1 MSISDRKIPN
11 VLITGTPG
19 TGKTTLSELLATVTG
34 FQHIVV
40 GDLVKQKELHD
51 GYDEEF
57 DTYILNEDKLNDEL
71 EDMLVEG
78 GKIVDFHS
86 CEVFP
91 ERFFDIVVLLQTD
104 NSKLYKRLAA
114 RGYSQKKITENVE
127 CEIMQ
132 VVMEEVYDSY
142 KEEIIIRLPSDTVE
156 QMEQN
161 ISVIQE
167 KIESYIQAHSA

>member
-1 MSISDRKIPN
+1 MSFRKIPN
-11 VLITGTPG
+11 ILITGTPG

-34 FQHIVV
+34 FQHIIV

-86 CEVFP
+86 CDIFP

-104 NSKLYKRLAA
+104 NSKLYPRLVK
-114 RGYSQKKITENVE
+114 RGYSQKKIAENIE

-132 VVMEEVYDSY
+132 VVMEEVYNSY

-156 QMEQN
+156 QMEEN
-161 ISVIQE
+161 VSIIQQ
-167 KIESYIQAHSA
+167 KIEAFIETQPN